1 MSGQGPQGADYGKA
15 GAGLMAAEES
25 WGAFIRA
32 DCDVISY
39 VFGQGTALGM
49 AGETCVVGHYEAR
62 IATLRALMAN
72 DLD

>member
-15 GAGLMAAEES
+15 GAGLMAAEEN

-32 DCDVISY
+32 DCDVVSE

-49 AGETCVVGHYEAR
+49 AGETCTIAHYEAR
-62 IATLRALMAN
+62 IAALRALKAN
-72 DLD
+72 YLD